1 MPLDLNHWES
11 DVFGSLMS
19 LPDIASQIQ
28 DTNMAIRE
36 LVAVLRDDLDDDPPL
51 EAPPFWAVPMG
62 YATHGVIMPGVE
74 VRMVREDDLRE
85 YVPKVIR
92 WARRQPNPLEVP
104 GAQITIQGTIADV
117 VTMFGIE
124 GVDTGIATVMATKI
138 MAALEANAEGRD

>member
-1 MPLDLNHWES
+1 MGLDLTPWES
-11 DVFGSLMS
+11 EVYSNLS
-19 LPDIASQIQ
+19 YLPDIAKAITDLTDVIRDSQV
-28 DTNMAIRE
+28 E
-36 LVAVLRDDLDDDPPL
+36 

-62 YATHGVIMPGVE
+62 YATHGLVTAGAE

-104 GAQITIQGTIADV
+104 GAQLTIQGTIADV
-117 VTMFGIE
+117 ATMFALQGI
-124 GVDTGIATVMATKI
+124 DTGVASMMATKI